1 MSSSTDANATESL
14 LLRLPAE
21 LRDIILR
28 MVIGDGVIHL
38 YMLVRHLPSYGQH
51 A

>member
-1 MSSSTDANATESL
+1 MSGSTNANATDSL

-28 MVIGDGVIHL
+28 MVIGDGAIHL
-38 YMLVRHLPSYGQH
+38 YMLVRHLPLYG
-51 A
+51 